1 MGITLYMKHL
11 LWFLV
16 FLATLFIGD
25 RLGGWWLQKKTESSL
40 FRYSRLYEGRAAAD
54 ILLVGNSR
62 GLAFYQPFIEEK
74 TGRRTFNLSYN
85 GLPTDVAKVLTQD
98 YLDLYPAPKV
108 VVIDVT
114 ACDRTNDE
122 LLAGFTAYSNK
133 SFRLDTLIHSKLPK
147 VWWGTKVSALF
158 RYNSE
163 IFQRALSYQK
173 KSDEDWLLDRV
184 ISPTLVARVERD
196 SYWIAQTPY
205 LVQQVKE
212 MAASAQAKGV
222 PVRLVIGPYF
232 PGFHDNV
239 GNLDNLKRSVEQTTG
254 LRVYDYRQALA
265 DPTDFGDFMHPNKK
279 GSAAYIE
286 LMRRDS
292 VLP

>member
-1 MGITLYMKHL
+1 ETLLAALKKH
-11 LWFLV
+11 
-16 FLATLFIGD
+16 
-25 RLGGWWLQKKTESSL
+25 
-40 FRYSRLYEGRAAAD
+40 
-54 ILLVGNSR
+54 
-62 GLAFYQPFIEEK
+62 
-74 TGRRTFNLSYN
+74 
-85 GLPTDVAKVLTQD
+85 
-98 YLDLYPAPKV
+98 
-108 VVIDVT
+108 
-114 ACDRTNDE
+114 RTNDE
-122 LLAGFTAYSNK
+122 LLAGFTAYSGQ
-133 SFRLDTLIHSKLPK
+133 SQRLDTLIHSKLPK
-147 VWWGTKVSALF
+147 VWWGTKLSALF

-163 IFQRALSYQK
+163 IFQRALSYQSR
-173 KSDEDWLLDRV
+173 SDEDWLLDRV
-184 ISPTLVARVERD
+184 ISPNLVARVERD

-239 GNLDNLKRSVEQTTG
+239 GNLDNLKTSVEQATG

-279 GSAAYIE
+279 GSAEYIDI
-286 LMRRDS
+286 MRRDG

>member
-1 MGITLYMKHL
+1 MKNL
-11 LWFLV
+11 LWFTAFFLV
-16 FLATLFIGD
+16 LFLGD
-25 RLGGWWLQKKTESSL
+25 RLGGWWLRQKTESSL

-62 GLAFYQPFIEEK
+62 GLAFYQPIIEEK
-74 TGRRTFNLSYN
+74 TGLRTFNLSYN
-85 GLPTDVAKVLTQD
+85 GLPTDVAKVLVQD
-98 YLDLYPAPKV
+98 YLERYPAPKA
-108 VVIDVT
+108 VVIEVT

-122 LLAGFTAYSNK
+122 LLAGFTAYSDK
-133 SFRLDTLIHSKLPK
+133 SYRLDTLIHSKLPK

-184 ISPTLVARVERD
+184 INANLVARVERD

-212 MAASAQAKGV
+212 MATSAQAKGV
-222 PVRLVIGPYF
+222 PVHLVIGPYF

-239 GNLDNLKRSVEQTTG
+239 GNLDNLKTSVERATG
-254 LRVYDYRQALA
+254 LIVHDYRQALT

-279 GSAAYIE
+279 GSAAYID
-286 LMRRDS
+286 LLRRDH